1 MTDIKLL
8 ICDWAGTTVDYG
20 CFAPIQALK
29 LAFDKAGIPVSDE
42 ELRQPMGMG
51 KKDHIRTMLDMP
63 RIQEAWTETYGQAP
77 NEENVEGLYSNFNE
91 AILETLKAPE
101 FAQPKPGVVEGID
114 KLRQAGIRIGATTGY
129 TAEMMELVEPA
140 AADQGYVP
148 DYSVTSEAVG
158 QFGRPYP
165 YMIFANMTHFEI
177 ESVGQVLKIGDTL
190 TDIKEG
196 KNAGVLSCGV
206 IEGSSEMALSQEEF
220 EALPAGEQDQLK
232 EKIRQKMLEAGA
244 DQVFDR
250 FEDLVTYL
258 LD

>member
-29 LAFDKAGIPVSDE
+29 LAFDKADIPVNDE

-63 RIQEAWTETYGQAP
+63 RIQEAWTEAYGKAST
-77 NEENVEGLYSNFNE
+77 ESDVETIYANFNA

-101 FAQPKPGVVEGID
+101 YAEPKPGVVEGIE
-114 KLRQAGIRIGATTGY
+114 KLRQAGLHIGATTGY

-140 AADQGYVP
+140 AADQGYAP

-158 QFGRPYP
+158 QLGRPYP
-165 YMIFANMTHFEI
+165 YMIFANMAHFEI
-177 ESVGQVLKIGDTL
+177 ESVDQVIKIGDTL

-196 KNAGVLSCGV
+196 QHAGVLSCAV

-220 EALPAGEQDQLK
+220 EALSANEQDQLK
-232 EKIRQKMLEAGA
+232 EQIRQKLLEAGA

-250 FEDLVTYL
+250 FEDLVAYL
-258 LD
+258 VD